1 VQLRKGFRAF
11 AFKKREGS
19 QGDGIELAGRGLGLD
34 MARVILEGVSK
45 KFGKVVAVDGLGLE
59 VEEREYLV
67 LVGPSGCGKSTTLR
81 LIAGLEHPTAGVV
94 RIGERDVAKV
104 PPRERSVALVFQSQ
118 PLFPHFSVR
127 GNLAFGLKQRR
138 QGDWP
143 ASIWKW
149 FTRPPQ
155 AAGSAAKQAEPSVL
169 VREAARE
176 LGVEHLLDRMPR
188 QLSGGERQRV
198 ALGRAVVR
206 NPAVFLFDEPLA
218 SLDAN
223 LRAELR
229 GLLRRVHE
237 RSHAAT
243 IHVTHDQAEA
253 LALADRVAVME
264 GGRVRQVG
272 APLEVYDRPRDRF
285 VASFIGDPPMNL
297 LEGRLV
303 ENDKGVRLFAG
314 GVQLEG
320 MTGEE
325 TARRGDTVLGIRP
338 EHLTLAPHET
348 ESGASSW
355 RITHVEHLGDESRIH
370 LEEAR
375 PNNLETSPVKKLIA
389 KTKTRAACRAGEVV
403 AARCEASQAHWFDP
417 QTGERTT

>member
-1 VQLRKGFRAF
+1 M
-11 AFKKREGS
+11 
-19 QGDGIELAGRGLGLD
+19 AG
-34 MARVILEGVSK
+34 VTLEGVSK
-45 KFGKVVAVDGLGLE
+45 TFAGRVTAVDGLSLE
-59 VEEREYLV
+59 VRDQEYLV

-81 LIAGLEHPTAGVV
+81 LIAGLEHPSAGV
-94 RIGERDVAKV
+94 IQIAERDATSI
-104 PPRERSVALVFQSQ
+104 PPRLRNVALVFQNQ
-118 PLFPHFSVR
+118 PLFPHYSVA

-143 ASIWKW
+143 ASIWKR
-149 FTRPPQ
+149 FTRPRE
-155 AAGSAAKQAEPSVL
+155 AAGSAAERTEASVL

-206 NPAVFLFDEPLA
+206 NPAVFLLDEPLA

-223 LRAELR
+223 LRAEMR
-229 GLLRRVHE
+229 GLLRRVHA
-237 RSHAAT
+237 RSNAAT

-264 GGRVRQVG
+264 GGRLRQLG
-272 APLEVYDRPRDRF
+272 EPLEVYDRPKDRF

-297 LEGRLV
+297 LEGRLIKS
-303 ENDKGVRLFAG
+303 EEGVRLFAG
-314 GVQLEG
+314 GIQLEG
-320 MTGEE
+320 MSGEE
-325 TARRGDTVLGIRP
+325 EARRGEQETVLGIRP
-338 EHLTLAPHET
+338 EHLTLGSNET
-348 ESGASSW
+348 SEGETSW

-375 PNNLETSPVKKLIA
+375 PNNLEISPVKKLIA
-389 KTKTRAACRAGEVV
+389 KTRSRAACQPGEVV

-417 QTGERTT
+417 RSGERLN